1 MKFQRTIL
9 KLDKG
14 YYTRVDG
21 ERTVSN
27 LLKLLSKGDG
37 AFEIMDTSLEFL
49 HKNKKIQRLFD
60 IA

>member
-21 ERTVSN
+21 EITVSN

-37 AFEIMDTSLEFL
+37 ALEIMDTSLEFL